1 LANHVIGP
9 ALAAADQVFALGD
22 LAAVQLTLLWTVN
35 PSAQLRDQLVA
46 GRTGGNQ
53 AAQQG

>member
-1 LANHVIGP
+1 LANHVIRP
-9 ALAAADQVFALGD
+9 ALAAADQVLALGD